1 MSDTIPRFKKK
12 MKINK
17 LYLLEFFETGRMFQF
32 KKNHIYIKYKDDV
45 RNCFVWSVKAN
56 HSCNRMRHSNFTIC
70 ETSLSTI
77 ILSYYFVYYA
87 VAALC
92 KSSRN
97 SNPIWLI
104 SKGHQFD
111 VFGLRLQNSNS
122 YIMILISFFLY
133 IR

>member
-1 MSDTIPRFKKK
+1 MFDTIPRFKKNE
-12 MKINK
+12 NK
-17 LYLLEFFETGRMFQF
+17 QILFIRILWNWQDVSVL
-32 KKNHIYIKYKDDV
+32 KKNHINIKYKDDV

-77 ILSYYFVYYA
+77 ILSHYFVYYA

-97 SNPIWLI
+97 SNPIWFI
-104 SKGHQFD
+104 SKGHWFD
-111 VFGLRLQNSNS
+111 VFGLRLQHSNS